1 MTIEHRRKIILESI
15 ANYKQIIQSYQEM
28 LNDNEK
34 KIKDPKISQK
44 KKELYQRLNE
54 VIKQKIGECER
65 EIERLINE

>member
-15 ANYKQIIQSYQEM
+15 ANYKQTIQSYQEM